1 MKPYSL
7 DLRQKIIETYE
18 QEAISQRNLAKRFRV
33 ALSFIYKLLKLYLEK
48 GTFEPK
54 SHGGGQSMKL
64 SPENIIVLGELVEQK
79 NDATL
84 EELREKLHEQTQAEV
99 SISTISRVLT
109 ILNFTRKKKRCT
121 PLKDKPSEFKTYVQS
136 TDKK

>member
-33 ALSFIYKLLKLYLEK
+33 ALSFIYKLLKLYREK

-64 SPENIIVLGELVEQK
+64 SPENIIVLGELVG
-79 NDATL
+79 
-84 EELREKLHEQTQAEV
+84 ELHRMIDPIMREDNFSVQ
-99 SISTISRVLT
+99 LT
-109 ILNFTRKKKRCT
+109 
-121 PLKDKPSEFKTYVQS
+121 
-136 TDKK
+136 

>member
-33 ALSFIYKLLKLYLEK
+33 ALSFIYKLLKLYREK

-64 SPENIIVLGELVEQK
+64 SPENICIFRSYLAIGKSGDNENYIHYNQWC
-79 NDATL
+79 NFCC
-84 EELREKLHEQTQAEV
+84 
-99 SISTISRVLT
+99 SLT
-109 ILNFTRKKKRCT
+109 HT
-121 PLKDKPSEFKTYVQS
+121 S
-136 TDKK
+136 